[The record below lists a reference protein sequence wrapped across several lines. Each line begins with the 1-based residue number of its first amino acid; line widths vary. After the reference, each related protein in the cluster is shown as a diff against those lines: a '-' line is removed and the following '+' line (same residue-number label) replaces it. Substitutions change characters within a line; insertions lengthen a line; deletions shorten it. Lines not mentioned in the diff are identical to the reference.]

1 MGLART
7 GQNRR
12 LNGLFQMTPSE
23 IERAAFIIS
32 EMRCSK
38 EPPKR
43 IKQVMAARRELEDRH
58 YSPAVVDEPD
68 KPTVRILMSWLN
80 EAVKDSAV

>member
-1 MGLART
+1 
-7 GQNRR
+7 
-12 LNGLFQMTPSE
+12 MTPDE
-23 IERAAFIIS
+23 IEKAALAIA

-58 YSPAVVDEPD
+58 YAPAVVDEPD
-68 KPTVRILMSWLN
+68 KPMVRILMSWLN
-80 EAVKDSAV
+80 EKDGNSDSL